1 MTRDEALRILGLEAD
16 ATLDDAKK
24 AYRTLARITHPDKDS
39 SPGANQ
45 RFILVQN
52 AHEVF
57 ANTEPQAQ
65 NNQARAEKTRQ
76 EREARER
83 AQRERQAREAREE
96 REHREREHRERERRE
111 RERRERERRERE
123 NAERERQE
131 QERAEEEWRRR
142 KEHYEDVSGG
152 RVERSSEDAF
162 QTPKT
167 IGHFLFL
174 FKGRITRRSFWVY
187 LFARILLIV
196 LTWVVPFAS
205 RLSTPVDVTL
215 LLLCYCDICV
225 AVKRFHDRNK
235 PGIWC
240 IIILFPTIGFFWFFI
255 ELGFLKGTDGPNAY
269 GADPTK
275 S

>member
-39 SPGANQ
+39 SPGAKQ

-65 NNQARAEKTRQ
+65 NNQARAEKARQ

-83 AQRERQAREAREE
+83 AQRERQAREARE
-96 REHREREHRERERRE
+96 E

-196 LTWVVPFAS
+196 LTWVVSFGS

-235 PGIWC
+235 PGIWYL
-240 IIILFPTIGFFWFFI
+240 IILVPIIGFFWFFI

>member
-1 MTRDEALRILGLEAD
+1 MTRDEALRILGLKPNASVEE
-16 ATLDDAKK
+16 AKK

-39 SPGANQ
+39 SPGAKQ

-52 AHEVF
+52 AYEVF
-57 ANTEPQAQ
+57 TNTESQAQ
-65 NNQARAEKTRQ
+65 NNQARAEKARRDRENRERETRARQ
-76 EREARER
+76 ERERTEKEARER

-96 REHREREHRERERRE
+96 RE
-111 RERRERERRERE
+111 RRERE
-123 NAERERQE
+123 NTERERQE

-152 RVERSSEDAF
+152 GVDRSSEEAY

-174 FKGRITRRSFWVY
+174 FKGRITRRNFWVY

-196 LTWVVPFAS
+196 LMWVVSLAS
-205 RLSTPVDVTL
+205 RSSIPVGVTL
-215 LLLCYCDICV
+215 WLLCYCDICV
-225 AVKRFHDRNK
+225 SVKRFHDRNK
-235 PGIWC
+235 PGIWYL
-240 IIILFPTIGFFWFFI
+240 IILVPIIGFFWYFI
-255 ELGFLKGTDGPNAY
+255 ELGFLNGTDGPNAY